1 MQKVLYVGLDVHKAS
16 ISVST
21 AEEGREGPVNFIGT
35 VPNTP
40 IALDK
45 LSKRLAK
52 DGRRLEFC
60 YEAGCCGYGI
70 YRQLRG

>member
-21 AEEGREGPVNFIGT
+21 AEDGREGAVNFVGAF
-35 VPNTP
+35 PNTP

-45 LSKRLAK
+45 LSKRLA
-52 DGRRLEFC
+52 
-60 YEAGCCGYGI
+60 
-70 YRQLRG
+70 RGGHHL